1 MNSGHL
7 VWVSA
12 FRFERD
18 RHDVRLGKRMVKRGQ
33 NKLDATSFSKLYD
46 DYGAE
51 VANAVLY
58 SVNTGHVTTEE
69 VERKIYENESKEDYS
84 ARLKAE
90 WADEE

>member
-1 MNSGHL
+1 MG
-7 VWVSA
+7 A
-12 FRFERD
+12 RFRFERYCYD
-18 RHDVRLGKRMVKRGQ
+18 ARLEEEMVKRGQ

-46 DYGAE
+46 DYGVD

-58 SVNTGHVTTEE
+58 SVNTGHVTAEE
-69 VERKIYENESKEDYS
+69 VERKIYEDESKEDYS